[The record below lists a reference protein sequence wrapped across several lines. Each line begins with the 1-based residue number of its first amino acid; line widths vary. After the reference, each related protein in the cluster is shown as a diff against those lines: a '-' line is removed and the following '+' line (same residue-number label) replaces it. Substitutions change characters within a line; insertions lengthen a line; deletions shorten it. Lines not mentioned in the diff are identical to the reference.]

1 MKTFYSILAVALMS
15 VSVFASNDV
24 VPRNA
29 SSGDDLSE
37 MILVFMVGVPREN
50 APETIE
56 IIGSFDNWRGTPLEC
71 HYDEHGF
78 LLGGVK
84 EFDPASIMSPHTFKI
99 RGTGSWD
106 KQIEKYNKEADTWEP
121 LPEFVFG
128 QIWED
133 ESWHGEVCKMVNLS
147 WSDPKL
153 YRWTDNTVEVELT
166 VSCDEM
172 YGKVSGSGKYPIGT
186 ELTISAEANYGYHFV
201 KWSDDNTDNPRTIIL
216 NEAMNLTAIFAPNT
230 YTISGICNP
239 EQGYITGT
247 GEYEYLTTVTVK
259 AVPVQGYQFTKW
271 GDGDEDYIRYIEVTK
286 DIELEALFD
295 YQLSGICGTYNAL
308 RWTFDPSDMSL
319 IITGNGSLADHYTYG
334 NFIKSLKIGNE
345 VTVIGNS
352 AFAEF
357 ADLTHIVLGSSV
369 NKLEENA
376 FYNCSSVRTIICD
389 HIYPPTIRPNA
400 LYGLEHSTI
409 VYVSADYLNS
419 YKRHST
425 WGLFDVRPLE
435 ATATKLI
442 DDEIN
447 IATSDTTANIS
458 WPAVENAAIYELT
471 IKDKN
476 GNVICT
482 LTFNAQGQLTNI
494 VYAAPSRA
502 QTDGQIAG
510 FTFTISGLDSDSEYS
525 YSVTAKDAQGE
536 VLDTKEG
543 SFTTTESGIAT
554 AVDNASV
561 DTKPVKL
568 LRNGQLFILRGD
580 KTYTVQGQ
588 EVR

>member
-1 MKTFYSILAVALMS
+1 
-15 VSVFASNDV
+15 
-24 VPRNA
+24 
-29 SSGDDLSE
+29 
-37 MILVFMVGVPREN
+37 
-50 APETIE
+50 
-56 IIGSFDNWRGTPLEC
+56 
-71 HYDEHGF
+71 
-78 LLGGVK
+78 
-84 EFDPASIMSPHTFKI
+84 
-99 RGTGSWD
+99 
-106 KQIEKYNKEADTWEP
+106 
-121 LPEFVFG
+121 
-128 QIWED
+128 
-133 ESWHGEVCKMVNLS
+133 
-147 WSDPKL
+147 
-153 YRWTDNTVEVELT
+153 
-166 VSCDEM
+166 
-172 YGKVSGSGKYPIGT
+172 
-186 ELTISAEANYGYHFV
+186 
-201 KWSDDNTDNPRTIIL
+201 
-216 NEAMNLTAIFAPNT
+216 
-230 YTISGICNP
+230 
-239 EQGYITGT
+239 
-247 GEYEYLTTVTVK
+247 
-259 AVPVQGYQFTKW
+259 
-271 GDGDEDYIRYIEVTK
+271 VTK

-435 ATATKLI
+435 ATATTLI

-554 AVDNASV
+554 AVDNTRV

-580 KTYTVQGQ
+580 KTYTIQGQ
-588 EVR
+588 EVK